1 MNADFTP
8 EACRMARAKAR
19 LSQQALAARAGISRA
34 TLINFEAGKG
44 KPLNASVAA
53 IRSAL
58 GQGEA
63 DPKPQSR
70 LARVLRALQAAE
82 PQFRARGVTRLAIF
96 GSVAR
101 MEDGPD
107 SDVDLVV
114 DVDPARRLDIVDMV
128 GIAGLAQDVLGSPVD
143 VVRRRPDMKAELAEN
158 LSEEQILAF

>member
-1 MNADFTP
+1 MNITQTLTP
-8 EACRMARAKAR
+8 EACRVARARAR
-19 LSQQALAARAGISRA
+19 LSQQALARRAGISRA

-58 GQGEA
+58 GQG
-63 DPKPQSR
+63 SR

-82 PQFRARGVTRLAIF
+82 PQFRARGVTRLAVF

-107 SDVDLVV
+107 SDVDLVA
-114 DVDPARRLDIVDMV
+114 DIDPARKFDIVDLA

-143 VVRRRPDMKAELAEN
+143 VVRRRPDMKPRLAQNIAEDE
-158 LSEEQILAF
+158 IHVF